1 MARIVWALIVK
12 KTFIELWLRRR
23 KPTDSRED
31 VGAEEGKE
39 LYGATVV
46 RRDWENRKHT
56 GNPLFFW
63 HDLRC
68 DYCAKLAIW
77 LARYE
82 DFDDEQD

>member
-1 MARIVWALIVK
+1 MLKVQFAAMQRMTGWTARVAAIHGLCSEWQ
-12 KTFIELWLRRR
+12 LR
-23 KPTDSRED
+23 
-31 VGAEEGKE
+31 G
-39 LYGATVV
+39 
-46 RRDWENRKHT
+46 KHT